1 MTLEELRAEAQKA
14 IRAKDDDKL
23 CEIMMEIK
31 AYHEAYPQADDED
44 YEEEV
49 LEEEDYEPDYSSMDD
64 DGYEY
69 DDEGYPHYVE
79 HESWEQR
86 AFRESGMTWADFI

>member
-23 CEIMMEIK
+23 YEIMMEIK

-44 YEEEV
+44 YEEVNGEIV
-49 LEEEDYEPDYSSMDD
+49 CTDCYEHNTTTCD
-64 DGYEY
+64 YEY